1 MKVGFEG
8 KKAAACSV
16 CGRELTGG
24 ARVCPGCGA
33 AISAARVPR
42 SPQDEIYLMLTTANV
57 LRLRRQWALAEAKCS
72 EVLQLDPENA
82 TACSILGSIA
92 RDQGRL
98 RDAIQWYRMALERE
112 PGNLSDRKKLEEVI
126 DRVFSTQ
133 GKGLAGRARVV
144 FREGLD
150 SVAAQARAAR
160 PASPML
166 LIVWVALAV
175 IIVASVFALLAARGG
190 ELRGAQPS
198 PPSPSGAFVTT
209 PAIPERPVPG
219 RAHPSETPRSA
230 HPAFSEDVTALE
242 PQLLSHLREYGR
254 VAHPSYQVLAV
265 EIDPRTGEAL
275 LRLAV
280 QRLWLVE
287 SMRDSVLEA
296 SLGLAQAAARWDER
310 VAVVRVRCLMLQQG
324 VPDQVAFVAE
334 GKAETLANIAVGEE
348 GRAARSFASV
358 WWHPELAMAAP
369 TWSGD

>member
-1 MKVGFEG
+1 MKVGFKG

-16 CGRELTGG
+16 CGRHLTGSV
-24 ARVCPGCGA
+24 RVCPGCGA
-33 AISAARVPR
+33 AIDAARVPR

-92 RDQGRL
+92 RDQSRL

-126 DRVFSTQ
+126 DRVFSMQ
-133 GKGLAGRARVV
+133 GKGLAGRARAA

-160 PASPML
+160 VTSPMFV
-166 LIVWVALAV
+166 IVWVALA
-175 IIVASVFALLAARGG
+175 IIVVAAIFALVAARGG
-190 ELRGAQPS
+190 ELRRAQPS
-198 PPSPSGAFVTT
+198 RPSPSGAFITT
-209 PAIPERPVPG
+209 PASPERPVPE
-219 RAHPSETPRSA
+219 RVYPSSAPRSA

-242 PQLLSHLREYGR
+242 PQLLLHLREHAR
-254 VAHPSYQVLAV
+254 VAYPSYQVLAV

-280 QRLWLVE
+280 QRLWLVD
-287 SMRDSVLEA
+287 SMRRSVLEA
-296 SLGLAQAAARWDER
+296 SLGLAQAAALWDDR

-324 VPDQVAFVAE
+324 IPDQVAFVAE
-334 GKAETLANIAVGEE
+334 GNAETLANIATGED
-348 GRAARSFASV
+348 GRAAGGFASV
-358 WWHPELAMAAP
+358 WWHPELAAAAAM
-369 TWSGD
+369 WSGD